1 MKNTLQIS
9 LCVAFICAI
18 STIQVHAQACQPD
31 ARYRDSTVGVYPSPV
46 TATNPNGGINKAA
59 CIGKPYSFVFTVK
72 ISDTITVPLVG
83 KIPLDSLTMATTGAI
98 TSTSGGASV
107 PIPAGLSY
115 ACNPANCVFKKNT
128 TGCVIIQGTPAATN
142 TIKTYPLVIAG
153 KAFSSAISFLYPN
166 GYPATFPGDLFPGT
180 YDLKLLANNDPGC
193 NTATKDLTEVSNFTA
208 FPNPTNGKTVV
219 TIESSINGNF
229 EFSLTNALGQ
239 RLETRPLSIQAGTS
253 AFEFDTTHLPNGI
266 YMYALSKGSRIVSNK
281 LIVNH

>member
-18 STIQVHAQACQPD
+18 STIQVQAQACQPD

-46 TATNPNGGINKAA
+46 TASNPNGGINKAA
-59 CIGKPYSFVFTVK
+59 CIGKPFSFVFTVK
-72 ISDTITVPLVG
+72 IADTITVPLVG
-83 KIPLDSLTMATTGAI
+83 KIPLDSLTMATTGA
-98 TSTSGGASV
+98 V
-107 PIPAGLSY
+107 AGMPTGLTY

-142 TIKTYPLVIAG
+142 TIKTYQLVISG
-153 KAFSSAISFLYPN
+153 KAHSSAIAFLYPN
-166 GYPATFPGDLFPGT
+166 GYPATFPGDLFPGE
-180 YDLKLLANNDPGC
+180 YNLRLLATNDPGC

-219 TIESSINGNF
+219 TIESSVNGNF
-229 EFSLTNALGQ
+229 EFSLTNSLGQ

-266 YMYALSKGSRIVSNK
+266 YMYALSKGSRIVSNE